1 MQICVIGDSH
11 TAALKAGWTSVAAE
25 FPDVTLTFFA
35 AGRERLVHLVVQDG
49 ALVAGDKHLR
59 LAFKHSSGGA
69 DRIIPRFDRY
79 VLCGLGSGMRTI
91 LPLFRALR
99 PATIVPDDRQIVSNA
114 CYAAC
119 MARLLA
125 MTPLMWLL
133 ELVRQ
138 ISDAPALLVP
148 TPSFA
153 PRPAFDNMQQT
164 GEAACLAALFV
175 RAFDGLA
182 APHGA
187 RFLPQPRETLD
198 RSVICTDPIHFRG
211 AVHLSDGG
219 DDDQNHCNAA
229 YGAIVLRH
237 VLAELAPGQAPP
249 STSSG

>member
-11 TAALKAGWTSVAAE
+11 TAALNAGWTSVAGE

-35 AGRERLVHLVVQDG
+35 AGREKLVRLVVQDG

-99 PATIVPDDRQIVSNA
+99 PATIAPDDRQIVSNA

-133 ELVRQ
+133 EQVRH

-175 RAFDGLA
+175 RAFDSLA

-198 RSVICTDPIHFRG
+198 SSVLCTDPIHFRG

-237 VLAELAPGQAPP
+237 VLAELEPGRTPP
-249 STSSG
+249 STGSG

>member
-11 TAALKAGWTSVAAE
+11 TAALKAGWTAIAGE
-25 FPDVTLTFFA
+25 FPDATLTFFA
-35 AGRERLVHLVVQDG
+35 AGRERLVHLIVQDG
-49 ALVAGDKHLR
+49 ALVAGDKSLR

-69 DRIIPRFDRY
+69 DRIAPRFDRY
-79 VLCGLGSGMRTI
+79 VLCGLGSSMRTI

-99 PATIVPDDRQIVSNA
+99 PATIAPDDRQIVSNA

-119 MARLLA
+119 MARLLS

-133 ELVRQ
+133 EQVRQ

-153 PRPAFDNMQQT
+153 PRPAFDKMQES
-164 GEAACLAALFV
+164 GEAACLATFFAP
-175 RAFDGLA
+175 AFDSLA

-187 RFLPQPRETLD
+187 RFLPQPRETLGE
-198 RSVICTDPIHFRG
+198 SAMCTDPIHFHG

-237 VLAELAPGQAPP
+237 VLAELAGTPP